1 MSLRAESLE
10 FRYRAGTPV
19 LQGVSVECT
28 PGEVVGLFGPN
39 GSGKS
44 TLLRC
49 LNGALRPQSGTVF
62 LDRLPISPMTPCEV
76 AVHVAVLPQDT
87 PADAPF
93 TVGQIVEMGRYPHRR
108 GWGGARGGDD
118 GLVARCLERVGVEKL
133 ADRPFAQLS
142 GGERQRVVTARALA
156 QLGTYLLLDEPSTH
170 LDITHQLDLYRLLRE
185 LASEGVGILM
195 VCHDL
200 LLAPLFVDRAVL
212 LHAGRIRAVGPPHTV
227 LTPENL
233 CLAYGSEL
241 TITWSGKGQ
250 VSALLPPD
258 FCVGSPPRPAG

>member
-19 LQGVSVECT
+19 LQGVSIECA
-28 PGEVVGLFGPN
+28 PGEVVGLFGAN

-49 LNGALRPQSGTVF
+49 LNAALRPQTGAVF
-62 LDRLPISPMTPCEV
+62 LEDVPVGRMAPCEV
-76 AVHVAVLPQDT
+76 AVQIAVLPQDT
-87 PADAPF
+87 PADVPF
-93 TVGQIVEMGRYPHRR
+93 TVGQIVELGRYPHRR
-108 GWGGARGGDD
+108 GWGGAGGGDD
-118 GLVARCLERVGVEKL
+118 ELVARCLKRVGVEKL

-185 LASEGVGILM
+185 LASEGVGIIM

-200 LLAPLFVDRAVL
+200 FVAPLFVDRAVL
-212 LHAGRIRAVGPPHTV
+212 LHAGAVRAVGPPHTV

-233 CLAYGSEL
+233 CLTYGSQL
-241 TITWSGKGQ
+241 TIGWPGKGQ
-250 VSALLPPD
+250 VSVSLPSE
-258 FCVGSPPRPAG
+258 F